1 MPSINFKGK
10 ALVQNYHLL
19 VPHHELKPAKSKSL
33 TDKVSLH
40 DNLVVHGDNL
50 KALKALLPYYHGK
63 VKCIY
68 IDPPYNTGKEEWSY
82 NDNVNSP
89 MMQEWLGKTVD
100 REDLTRH
107 DKWLCLMMPRLR
119 LLKEFLA
126 YDGVIFI
133 SIDDN
138 DLHRLRCLMDELYDE
153 ENFVGTIVW
162 RNVTDNNPT
171 NISTEHEYLV
181 CYARKKESLPPV
193 WKAENLPI
201 KDKLIEL
208 GNQFKKKYS
217 DNEERQRKYSEWF
230 NENKVYLWPFDRYK
244 YIDDGGIYTG
254 SQSVHNPGK
263 EGYRYDV
270 IHPVTKKPCQE
281 PMMGYRFPPETMD
294 QLLAEKRILFGEDET
309 KIIELK
315 LYVHEYKAKL
325 PSLIEMD
332 TRLGANELRSIFPEK
347 KRPFDFPKP
356 SELLHEILSFVADKN
371 AIILDAFAGSAP
383 TAQAVLALNKE
394 DGGSRRFI
402 LIENEGFADSLTAER
417 IRRVIKGVPKAKD
430 EALRKGLGGS
440 FSFIEVGN
448 AMHLESILKG
458 KKLPSYQ
465 DLAGYVFYTA
475 TGEEFDLR
483 AIKRRTGFIGE
494 SANYDVYLLYE
505 PDLDYLKNTALTLDM
520 ARKMPK
526 GSRKRRLVF
535 APTKYLDSIHLEE
548 NYIDFCQLPFEIY
561 KAVRPKKA

>member
-138 DLHRLRCLMDELYDE
+138 ELHRLRCLMDELYDE

-244 YIDDGGIYTG
+244 YIDDGGIYTAN
-254 SQSVHNPGK
+254 QSGHNPAK

-548 NYIDFCQLPFEIY
+548 NYIDLCQLPFEIY

>member
-138 DLHRLRCLMDELYDE
+138 ELHRLRCLMDELYDE